1 MWFQVVH
8 LASETFNYLRI
19 DRDKARVKSVI
30 SEHFPKVG
38 RHFHRLG
45 LPPKVGSFQTFVKG
59 YKDADMHLRRFETE
73 PLPEQTSIDFL
84 HKFQKLVVLDYIT
97 RNTDRGNDNWLIKY
111 ERPTPVAKEAIS
123 AAGDGE
129 NESEV
134 GHLFEKRYSVAHQ
147 VDY

>member
-1 MWFQVVH
+1 M
-8 LASETFNYLRI
+8 N
-19 DRDKARVKSVI
+19 
-30 SEHFPKVG
+30 
-38 RHFHRLG
+38 
-45 LPPKVGSFQTFVKG
+45 
-59 YKDADMHLRRFETE
+59 
-73 PLPEQTSIDFL
+73 PLQTSIDFL

-134 GHLFEKRYSVAHQ
+134 GYLCETRYSVAHQ
-147 VDY
+147 VDYLVLMCLILKGSFQYEVNYSYKS